1 MKVFNIGIIGLGNIG
16 LEVYKNLKKNSSDIQ
31 NKTGFKLKIL
41 KVSARNINKKRG
53 VSFTKKNVFEKD
65 PFKIVRNPNV
75 HIIIEMIGGADG
87 IAKRVVFESI
97 KQNKHVV
104 TANKALIAKHGDE
117 LSILSEKHGVNL
129 LFEAAVGGG
138 IPIIRSVKQGLI
150 ANKLHHIYGILNGTT
165 NYILTEM
172 EKRNENFPNV
182 LKDAQRLGYAESNPT
197 ADVDGHDVADK
208 ISILSSIGF
217 GTKIINKGFVV
228 EGIRNIEID
237 DIKFAGEL
245 GYKIKLLAIAEKIKN
260 QIKQRV
266 HPCLIPFNIDL
277 ANIDNVTNAVVVDGN
292 PIGRTVYEGPGAGKG
307 PTSSAVISDVTSI
320 MLGGDE
326 FSFGLSPSSKKKMK
340 LFNFD
345 NHQSKYYIR
354 FLTKD
359 VPGVLSKITSNLAKN
374 KISIANLIQ
383 KPSVN
388 RTANVM
394 LITHSS
400 KELNIQ
406 KVLKLLSKQNE
417 LFKKIVMIRVRD
429 FKKL

>member
-16 LEVYKNLKKNSSDIQ
+16 LEVYKNIKKNSSDIQ

-53 VSFTKKNVFEKD
+53 VSFTKNVFEKD

-197 ADVDGHDVADK
+197 ADVDGYDVADK

>member
-16 LEVYKNLKKNSSDIQ
+16 LEVYKNIKKNSSDIQ
-31 NKTGFKLKIL
+31 KKTGFKLKIL

-53 VSFTKKNVFEKD
+53 VSFTKNVLEKD

-117 LSILSEKHGVNL
+117 LSILSEKYGVNL

-406 KVLKLLSKQNE
+406 KVLKSLSKQNE

-429 FKKL
+429 LKKL

>member
-53 VSFTKKNVFEKD
+53 VSFTKNVFEKD
-65 PFKIVRNPNV
+65 PFKIVKNPNV

-388 RTANVM
+388 RIANVM

-406 KVLKLLSKQNE
+406 KVLKSLSKQNE

-429 FKKL
+429 LKKL

>member
-53 VSFTKKNVFEKD
+53 VSFTKNVFEKD

>member
-1 MKVFNIGIIGLGNIG
+1 VL
-16 LEVYKNLKKNSSDIQ
+16 
-31 NKTGFKLKIL
+31 
-41 KVSARNINKKRG
+41 
-53 VSFTKKNVFEKD
+53 EKD

-197 ADVDGHDVADK
+197 ADVDGYDVADK

-228 EGIRNIEID
+228 EGIRNIEIE

>member
-53 VSFTKKNVFEKD
+53 VSFTKNVLEKD

-217 GTKIINKGFVV
+217 GAKIINKGFVV

-406 KVLKLLSKQNE
+406 KVLKSLSKQNE

-429 FKKL
+429 LKKL

>member
-1 MKVFNIGIIGLGNIG
+1 
-16 LEVYKNLKKNSSDIQ
+16 
-31 NKTGFKLKIL
+31 
-41 KVSARNINKKRG
+41 
-53 VSFTKKNVFEKD
+53 
-65 PFKIVRNPNV
+65 
-75 HIIIEMIGGADG
+75 
-87 IAKRVVFESI
+87 
-97 KQNKHVV
+97 
-104 TANKALIAKHGDE
+104 
-117 LSILSEKHGVNL
+117 
-129 LFEAAVGGG
+129 
-138 IPIIRSVKQGLI
+138 LI

-172 EKRNENFPNV
+172 EKRDENFPNV

-388 RTANVM
+388 RIANVM

-406 KVLKLLSKQNE
+406 KVLKSLSKQNE

-429 FKKL
+429 LKKL